1 MSNKIFQSIL
11 DEKIENFRLA
21 FGQTSKELFW
31 NEEEKKLI
39 HPDEFGMYRES
50 VCKDFLR
57 LLTPR
62 RLEIASGFLIN
73 DSEEIST
80 QCDIIIYDAQ
90 STALI
95 ENSDRQKFFPVETTV
110 GIGEIKSNLS
120 ISDFRIALNKLAKNK
135 IMREKMKTPVS
146 IKRESLGEFSPSSY
160 HYDSIFSFLIC
171 KKLDFNIESLCN
183 DLNSYYDSDIKPW
196 QRHNL
201 ILSIENGLFA
211 YYDENDKTMMFP
223 IHRGK
228 ELKNRYV
235 KPDSNI
241 NCHFYYFASYFFLAM
256 SSISIYY
263 PEITNYIDKWTGGL
277 NYDGI

>member
-1 MSNKIFQSIL
+1 MGNKILQSIL

-21 FGQTSKELFW
+21 FEKTSKDLFW
-31 NEEEKKLI
+31 NEEDKKLI
-39 HPDEFGMYRES
+39 HPGEYGTYRES

-57 LLTPR
+57 MLTPH
-62 RLEIASGFLIN
+62 RLDISTGFLIN

-90 STALI
+90 SAALI
-95 ENSDRQKFFPVETTV
+95 ENSDRQRFFPVETTV

-120 ISDFRIALNKLAKNK
+120 KAEFKLAINKLANNK
-135 IMREKMKTPVS
+135 RMREKIKDPVP
-146 IKRESLGEFSPSSY
+146 IKREHSGSFSPSTY

-171 KKLDFNIESLCN
+171 KKFDFNIDNLCN
-183 DLNSYYDSDIKPW
+183 DLNSYYNPDIQPW
-196 QRHNL
+196 QKHNL
-201 ILSIENGLFA
+201 ILSMEDGLYA

-228 ELKNRYV
+228 TLKNRFV
-235 KPDSNI
+235 KPDGNR
-241 NCHFYYFASYFFLAM
+241 NCHFNYFSSYFFLAM

-263 PEITNYIDKWTGGL
+263 PEITNYITEWTGGL
-277 NYDGI
+277 VQNEK

>member
-21 FGQTSKELFW
+21 FEKTSKDLFW
-31 NEEEKKLI
+31 NEDEKKLI
-39 HPDEFGMYRES
+39 HPGEFGTYRES
-50 VCKDFLR
+50 ICKDFLR

-62 RLEIASGFLIN
+62 RLEISSGFLIN

-95 ENSDRQKFFPVETTV
+95 ENSDRQRFFPVETTV
-110 GIGEIKSNLS
+110 GVGEIKSNLS
-120 ISDFRIALNKLAKNK
+120 KSDFKVAINKLAKNK
-135 IMREKMKTPVS
+135 VMRENMKTPVP
-146 IKRESLGEFSPSSY
+146 IKRESSGDFSPSTY

-171 KKLDFNIESLCN
+171 KKLDFNIDNLCN
-183 DLNSYYDSDIKPW
+183 EINRFYDSEFKPW
-196 QRHNL
+196 QKHNL
-201 ILSIENGLFA
+201 ILSIEDGLFA

-228 ELKNRYV
+228 TLKNRYV
-235 KPDSNI
+235 KPDSNE
-241 NCHFYYFASYFFLAM
+241 NCHFNYFASYFFLAM

-263 PEITNYIDKWTGGL
+263 PEITNYIVECTGGL
-277 NYDGI
+277 NYNEK